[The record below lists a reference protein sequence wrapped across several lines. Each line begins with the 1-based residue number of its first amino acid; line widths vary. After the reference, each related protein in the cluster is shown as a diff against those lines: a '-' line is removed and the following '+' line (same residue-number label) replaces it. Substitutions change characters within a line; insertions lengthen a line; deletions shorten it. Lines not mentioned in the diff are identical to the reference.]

1 MKKEEEKAY
10 LRVYRQLKQAIVSGV
25 YKEGERLPGKR
36 VLSDQEGVSL
46 ITIEH
51 ALRIL
56 QEEGYVESRQRS
68 GSFVIYRAD
77 DFYGTQD
84 EEPLPSW
91 HEVPFRKEVF
101 PQSAYNQTLR
111 RVLADDPGFLL
122 RKPEGQGLI
131 ELRQELVRYL
141 ARSRGMHVTMD
152 QIVIGSGAEY
162 LYALIVQLLGRD
174 RIYAIEAPSYEKIAK
189 IYEAN
194 GVTIERLPMGR
205 DGIVSE
211 ALKNAK
217 ASVLH
222 ITPYDSYPS
231 GVTALAG
238 KRQEYVRWAM
248 ERGGYLV
255 EDDYESEFTISSKPV
270 DTLFSMEPEHSVIYI
285 NTFNRTISPSLRV
298 GYMILPHDMV
308 DEFQKK
314 AGFYACTVST
324 LSQLVI
330 ARLLSSGAFERHINR
345 VRRERRKN
353 QKVPES
359 SEATFPAAAGSE
371 TGRRGH

>member
-1 MKKEEEKAY
+1 MKREEDKAY
-10 LRVYRQLKQAIVSGV
+10 LRVYRRLKQEIISGI
-25 YKEGERLPGKR
+25 YKEGDRIPGKR
-36 VLSDQEGVSL
+36 LLSDQEGVSL

-56 QEEGYVESRQRS
+56 QEEGYIESRQRS
-68 GSFVIYRAD
+68 GNFVIYRAD
-77 DFYGTQD
+77 DFYGQ
-84 EEPLPSW
+84 EEEAPLAGW
-91 HEVPFRKEVF
+91 HAVSFRKEVF
-101 PQSAYNQTLR
+101 PEAAYNRTIR
-111 RVLADDPGFLL
+111 RVISEYPDFLL
-122 RKPEGQGLI
+122 RKPEGQGLL

-141 ARSRGMHVTMD
+141 ARSRSMHVTAD

-162 LYALIVQLLGRD
+162 LYALIVQLLGRE
-174 RIYAIEAPSYEKIAK
+174 RIYAIEDPSYEKIAR

-194 GVTIERLPMGR
+194 GASIERLPMGR

-238 KRQEYVRWAM
+238 KRQEYVRWAL
-248 ERGGYLV
+248 ERNGYLV

-270 DTLFSMEPEHSVIYI
+270 DTLFSMEPKHSVIYV
-285 NTFNRTISPSLRV
+285 NTFNRTISPALRV
-298 GYMILPHDMV
+298 GYMILPEDMV
-308 DEFQKK
+308 DLFQKK

-330 ARLLSSGAFERHINR
+330 AELLSSGAFERHINR
-345 VRRERRKN
+345 VRRERRKKRKA
-353 QKVPES
+353 QES
-359 SEATFPAAAGSE
+359 SAATSPAADGSE
-371 TGRRGH
+371 TESHGH

>member
-1 MKKEEEKAY
+1 MKEQEHKAY
-10 LRVYRQLKQAIVSGV
+10 LKVYQQLKQAIVSGV

-56 QEEGYVESRQRS
+56 QEEGYIDSRQRS
-68 GSFVIYRAD
+68 GNYVIYRAD
-77 DFYGTQD
+77 DFYGTQ
-84 EEPLPSW
+84 EESSPALW
-91 HEVPFRKEVF
+91 KEASFGKEIF
-101 PQSAYNQTLR
+101 PPSAYRQTLR
-111 RVLADDPGFLL
+111 RVLSEYPDFLL
-122 RKPEGQGLI
+122 RKPEGQGLV

-141 ARSRGMHVTMD
+141 ARSRGMHVTQE

-174 RIYAIEAPSYEKIAK
+174 RVYAIEDPSYDKIAR

-194 GVTIERLPMGR
+194 GVTIERLKMGK
-205 DGIVSE
+205 DGIISE
-211 ALKNAK
+211 DLKNAR

-222 ITPYDSYPS
+222 ITPYDSFPS

-238 KRQEYVRWAM
+238 KRQEYVRWAL
-248 ERGGYLV
+248 ERNGYLV
-255 EDDYESEFTISSKPV
+255 EDDYESEFTVSSKPV
-270 DTLFSMEPEHSVIYI
+270 DTLFSMEPHHSVLYI

-298 GYMILPHDMV
+298 GYMILPEDLV
-308 DEFQKK
+308 EDFQKK

-330 ARLLSSGAFERHINR
+330 AELLRSGAFERHINR
-345 VRRERRKN
+345 VRRQRRKN
-353 QKVPES
+353 RKAQES
-359 SEATFPAAAGSE
+359 SEATFPAAGGLE
-371 TGRRGH
+371 TVRRGH